1 MSSLFRLFQK
11 EILLST
17 LKRTSKVDV
26 RHKQVD
32 VQSVASFVLSSLM
45 RKTFPFVSKNRVFDL
60 ELNSKSSLAFNHIY
74 LSSSSSSPLANKV
87 SSRKSIPV
95 TSPTSI
101 RVTSSASF
109 STSSTNRNQSSDDGS
124 DNYNHPHLP
133 ALMEFNEIRL
143 GHRLG

>member
-1 MSSLFRLFQK
+1 MSSLFKLFQK

-32 VQSVASFVLSSLM
+32 VQSVVLSSLM

-60 ELNSKSSLAFNHIY
+60 ELNSKSSLAFNHLY
-74 LSSSSSSPLANKV
+74 LSSSSSSSPLANKV
-87 SSRKSIPV
+87 SSRKSISV

>member
-1 MSSLFRLFQK
+1 MSSLFKLFQK

-60 ELNSKSSLAFNHIY
+60 ELNSKSSLAFNQLY
-74 LSSSSSSPLANKV
+74 LSSSSSSSPLANKV

-101 RVTSSASF
+101 RVTSSKSF

-143 GHRLG
+143 GLG